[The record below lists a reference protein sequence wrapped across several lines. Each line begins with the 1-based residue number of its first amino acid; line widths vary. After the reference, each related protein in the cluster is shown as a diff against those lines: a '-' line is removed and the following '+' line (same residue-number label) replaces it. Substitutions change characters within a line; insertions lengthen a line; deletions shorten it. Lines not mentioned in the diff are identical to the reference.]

1 MRTAGCGRLQEKR
14 FTVPIFLAPRR
25 SWLAAAGVVLALG
38 VLLPPVETYARQY
51 ALAQALQFVIFAVA
65 APALLVLGAPR
76 FADAASGW
84 QGRGS
89 RRMAALADRRARAS
103 GHAAG
108 DAVRPLLAFI
118 ALVVVWRLPAAVN
131 TLVAD
136 PGLTV
141 AEMATLVAAG
151 SVVWL
156 ELAGPPPFRHNLAR
170 PLRAAMAAVA
180 MWTIWVIA
188 YITGMSKPPLIP
200 AYDQATRALSSAADQ
215 QLAVGIMWAVP
226 AICFMPVIYGLLITW
241 LGERD
246 DPDQELRNAASPGS
260 LHDGLARSPRPPRGW
275 H

>member
-1 MRTAGCGRLQEKR
+1 MPML
-14 FTVPIFLAPRR
+14 LASRR
-25 SWLAAAGVVLALG
+25 SWLAAAGIALTLG
-38 VLLPPVETYARQY
+38 VLLPPFETYARQY
-51 ALAQALQFVIFAVA
+51 ALAQALQFVIFSVA

-76 FADAASGW
+76 PTLAVSGGP
-84 QGRGS
+84 GRGS

-108 DAVRPLLAFI
+108 DAVRPLVAFI
-118 ALVVVWRLPAAVN
+118 ALVVAWRLPAVVN
-131 TLVAD
+131 TLVRE

-151 SVVWL
+151 SGVWV
-156 ELAGPPPFRHNLAR
+156 ELVGPPPFHHRLAR

-188 YITGMSKPPLIP
+188 YITGMSKSSVIP
-200 AYDQATRALSSAADQ
+200 ADGQAARALSGAADQ
-215 QLAVGIMWAVP
+215 QIAVAILWAVP
-226 AICFMPVIYGLLITW
+226 AICFMAVIYGMLITW

-246 DPDQELRNAASPGS
+246 DPDQELRNAASTNSP
-260 LHDGLARSPRPPRGW
+260 HEGLARSPRPPRGW

>member
-1 MRTAGCGRLQEKR
+1 VRDDRLQEKR
-14 FTVPIFLAPRR
+14 SSVPMFMVSLR
-25 SWLAAAGVVLALG
+25 SWLAAAGVVLTLG
-38 VLLPPVETYARQY
+38 VLLPPFETYARQY

-76 FADAASGW
+76 PALAASGW

-118 ALVVVWRLPAAVN
+118 ALVIAWRLPAVVN
-131 TLVAD
+131 TLVRE

-151 SVVWL
+151 SGVWV
-156 ELAGPPPFRHNLAR
+156 ELAGPPPFHHGLAR

-188 YITGMSKPPLIP
+188 YITGMSKPSLIP
-200 AYDQATRALSSAADQ
+200 AGDQAARALSSAADQ
-215 QLAVGIMWAVP
+215 QFGVGIMWAVP
-226 AICFMPVIYGLLITW
+226 AICFVPVICGIVITW

-246 DPDQELRNAASPGS
+246 DPDQELRNAASAGS
-260 LHDGLARSPRPPRGW
+260 LHGGLARSPRLPRGW